1 MKSLSGNIAAVLL
14 FILLAAPVSAESPIS
29 YTKDW
34 LTESVAAKKT
44 GVPIMMVF
52 GSEYCAY
59 CARLKA
65 EVLEPGYKSGTWEG
79 RVHIREID
87 IDSGGKVTDFDGE
100 PVRSRVF
107 VGRYDIYATPTVV
120 MVDYEG
126 TPISEPIV
134 GFSDAK
140 SYLQQLDS
148 VIDEADLTLAS
159 QKLPTIGHLDND

>member
-1 MKSLSGNIAAVLL
+1 VKNLFGNIATLL
-14 FILLAAPVSAESPIS
+14 LSILLSAPVSAESHIS

-34 LTESVAAKKT
+34 LTESVEAQKT

-65 EVLEPGYKSGTWEG
+65 EVLEPGYKTGAWNG

-100 PVRSRVF
+100 PVRSRIF
-107 VGRYDIYATPTVV
+107 VSRYDIYATPTVV

-148 VIDEADLTLAS
+148 AIDAADLTLAS
-159 QKLPTIGHLDND
+159 KKPPTIGRLK